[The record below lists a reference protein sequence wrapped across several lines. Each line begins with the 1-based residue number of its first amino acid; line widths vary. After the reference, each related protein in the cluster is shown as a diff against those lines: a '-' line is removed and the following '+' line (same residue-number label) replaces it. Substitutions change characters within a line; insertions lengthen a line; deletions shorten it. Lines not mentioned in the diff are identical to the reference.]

1 MLFDVTSPGRRAG
14 PSVLGVL
21 VCAVL
26 LAACCHPAHA
36 GESGRSAE
44 EQARALAGEVLRKAG
59 DGDADSLGAWTRSV
73 IERALDR
80 AHGTA
85 SETNTDGQTSAAP
98 LPAEKRSPSVAA
110 GLAGRPNAPEILV
123 FMSLSVPAVSW
134 EQWARD
140 AARFGA
146 PLLLRGVGET
156 GFRETVREVGSRL
169 DGHETGVA
177 IDPRLFRL
185 FGIERVPAVV
195 AVPGGVPPCASR
207 GCGGDAPPPH
217 DRVTGNIGLAA
228 ALEEIAAEG
237 HAGRDAARQRLEH
250 RRGGN

>member
-1 MLFDVTSPGRRAG
+1 MTRSNICRPAALLA
-14 PSVLGVL
+14 
-21 VCAVL
+21 CML
-26 LAACCHPAHA
+26 LAACCRPAFA
-36 GESGRSAE
+36 DDIPRGVEPDDAAMSA
-44 EQARALAGEVLRKAG
+44 ARDLASEVMG
-59 DGDADSLGAWTRSV
+59 GVGGTELGAWTRSM
-73 IERALDR
+73 IERALER
-80 AHGTA
+80 AGGTA
-85 SETNTDGQTSAAP
+85 PGTDTDGQTSAAP
-98 LPAEKRSPSVAA
+98 LPAENRAASVAA

-146 PLLLRGVGET
+146 LLLLRGVGET
-156 GFRETVREVGSRL
+156 GFRATVRQVGSRL
-169 DGHETGVA
+169 GGHDAGVA

-207 GCGGDAPPPH
+207 GCGGDASPPH

-228 ALEEIAAEG
+228 ALEAIAAEG
-237 HAGRDAARQRLEH
+237 DAGRDTARRRLEH